1 MSHLRILLL
10 IDVYN
15 YIFLKRQKHIP
26 NWRKKLNIPTL
37 QTQQKIEFLTKQ
49 NTGIA
54 KSWTIA
60 TVEFVLFKHTSHI
73 FGVRSL
79 NCIFCRRLKKND
91 RKRNSDSLL
100 GKRSIKKTPVVCLNR
115 QKTPYINNQWEQ
127 ILQWSFGKSSW
138 ERKIDEWILQQN
150 ELRVSIFLYYG
161 LPLCII
167 FIAWILFPL
176 TYFVE

>member
-1 MSHLRILLL
+1 MI
-10 IDVYN
+10 I
-15 YIFLKRQKHIP
+15 IFF
-26 NWRKKLNIPTL
+26 KKIKTHSKQEKKINIPAL
-37 QTQQKIEFLTKQ
+37 QAKQKIEFLTK
-49 NTGIA
+49 
-54 KSWTIA
+54 KYWYC
-60 TVEFVLFKHTSHI
+60 EE
-73 FGVRSL
+73 L
-79 NCIFCRRLKKND
+79 NYSYCWICTFQTYFTYFWRTFIELYFLQEAEKERQKEKQRQLAWEAEH
-91 RKRNSDSLL
+91 
-100 GKRSIKKTPVVCLNR
+100 KKTPVVCLNR

-150 ELRVSIFLYYG
+150 ELRVSIFWYYD